1 MKRLFIVFLVTA
13 LAGQAWAQTTFTV
26 GNLKYTV
33 IDADE
38 HTVSVSAATN
48 TLWGALTIEPTVTN
62 ENVSYRVTEIKDR
75 GFENCRSLT
84 SLTLPEHMTTIGQYA
99 FNGCTG
105 LTSITLPES
114 LTTIKNNAFVNCQK
128 VASFEIPNSVTTI
141 GGYAFYN
148 CYALTTLTIPSSVTS
163 IGAGLCSFCTGLT
176 AITVEAGNP
185 NYVSVDGV
193 LYTIDTTQLVQY
205 PIGKNQ
211 TSFVFP
217 NTVTTIARSSF
228 RGCTKLQ
235 SVTLPESLTSVAGYA
250 FNKCSNLKTINIPSS
265 VTCIDDHTFDGCQN
279 LKTIAIPATVATIK
293 EGAFSSCSNL
303 TVYCE
308 AETIPAGWS
317 SSWNP
322 YVSSNPPVCNA
333 IVEGDFVFRPS
344 SDSTANVIGYIGSET
359 DITIPET
366 YTHNNTECSVTGVG
380 SQAFSGNT
388 SITSITVPETVT
400 EIESG
405 AFDDC
410 NANVNY
416 EGNANAVVFNS
427 DTTVLI
433 SVATPLMGSYTI
445 PSTVTRVCSF
455 AGCTR
460 LTAIVIPESV
470 VTIDDGAF
478 ADCSALT
485 SITTNNGIDLKNSGL
500 YFTKDSIKYKVLAK
514 NSVQV
519 AQKTYTGGVV
529 IPATVTAGN
538 TFTIT
543 GIASGAFMNCS
554 GLTSVTIPNGVTSIA
569 YQTFRSCANLAT
581 VTLPDSLKTI
591 GGYAFCDCSNLTT
604 VNIPNAVTTIGER
617 AFMNCS
623 KLNPINIPDGVTSIG
638 AVAFYGCSSLTSLTI
653 PGSVESVGAS
663 SFEGCSGLTSVII
676 VDGTDEIGYKA
687 FYNCSNL
694 ETTVIPS
701 SVTTIGNNTFYG
713 CQNATIY
720 CEAETIP
727 TGWSS
732 SWNPYASS
740 NPPVCNAIAEGDF
753 VFRPSS
759 DSTANVIGYIGS
771 ETVITIP
778 ATVSLKGTECAV
790 TGIGSQA
797 FSGNTNIASITI
809 PETVTQI
816 ETGAFD
822 NCSAFLNYEG
832 DAGQTTITY
841 EGVVFSSDTTVLISV
856 DAPLTGSYTI
866 PSTVTRVCSFAGCT
880 GLTSIV
886 IPESVETVDNDAF
899 DGCSALTIYCEAES
913 KPSGWRVAWN
923 PDNRPVFWGCKYG
936 LAFDEDFTFVVISAD
951 RRTAKITAY
960 SGASANVVIPQKT
973 TIDGVEYKVTT
984 IGRQAFNGNKKIR
997 SVFIPYYIDVVEAS
1011 AFGNNH
1017 YDAIIFCEAESDGY
1031 TVPDGW
1037 AANWYGA
1044 TSPGVEYN
1052 AHIYN
1057 GFVYR
1062 ATDNSNAQIIR
1073 YLGQKDT
1080 LAVPDRINGGAFAVS
1095 SIAGY
1100 AFYDC
1105 DNIKTLDI
1113 PSSVT
1118 EIGNYAFYGSDN
1130 IETLIF
1136 NTNAVGNIF
1145 QNRSS
1150 LKKVRMGNNVTSIA
1164 DWAFSHTGLEEVIFS
1179 ESVVSVGSS
1188 AFDGCSNL
1196 RKADFAS
1203 IASLCGI
1210 EFEGSGSNPLSSAHH
1225 LYIGGEEVTRF
1236 AIPDSVT
1243 SIGARAFSDCS
1254 YIDSVFIP
1262 ATVNNIGTYAFYG
1275 CSNLTIYCDVVS
1287 KPGGWSESWN
1297 PSYCTVVWKPLVW
1310 NVAVSANNSAY
1321 GNVSGGGTVANDS
1334 TTTISATPAANCHFV
1349 RWSNGLTNATE
1360 TITVTSDTTIVAEF
1374 ESDVQMWAVTVS
1386 ANNNA
1391 YGNVTGGGTVANDSI
1406 VTISATPAAG
1416 YHFTKW
1422 SDNIALNPRELTPT
1436 SDTALTALFEAHTPV
1451 TDSAVAATYTSTGLT
1466 AGSHCSVCGA
1476 VLVAQEVVPMLDGSA
1491 DFTYSI
1497 ITDSTV
1503 SITGYIGSS
1512 TSIAIP
1518 STAVVDG
1525 KTYTV
1530 AAVEDN
1536 AFASC
1541 TALTSITTNNGMDLK
1556 KSGLYFTKD
1565 NIKYK
1570 VLTKDA
1576 VQVEPKTYTGNLVIP
1591 ETVAAGNTF
1600 TVTSIHGNA
1609 FKYCNNLTSLNL
1621 PKSITTIDADASYG
1635 CSLYGC
1641 IRLAEINVDD
1651 ANTVYSSIDGVLFNK
1666 DKTELIRYPLNKS
1679 GAYTIPNT
1687 VTTIGREAFSYCDGL
1702 TSVTIS
1708 NSVRR
1713 INYGAF
1719 GDCSYLTSVTI
1730 PEGVTTLESLV
1741 FNYCTSLASIT
1752 IPESIT
1758 SIPYATFEYCRNL
1771 TTVSLPSTLVSVES
1785 SAFDNCSKLHYTE
1798 YDSACYLG
1806 NAQNPYVAL
1815 IKAKST
1821 SITSCVIN
1829 DNCKVIAS
1837 EAFSGCSNL
1846 TSITVPNSVCGIG
1859 DEAFVGCSALES
1871 ITLPFV
1877 GDRRHSLTD
1886 DHQYPF
1892 GYIFGN
1898 SSYTGSVMAYQTTYY
1913 TDNTKTASSA
1923 YYLPSSLRT
1932 VTLTDCDY
1940 IQYGA
1945 FSGCNG
1951 LTSITIPASV
1961 TQIEDYAINFKNNLT
1976 IYCELKSAPKGW
1988 SSRWNTQNAPVVWGS
2003 ADVVEGD
2010 YLSETGYYYNIID
2023 SANVEIVGYAGTETE
2038 IEIPDTIAANGVKYA
2053 VSRIGDNAF
2062 KSYTNLVSVTIP
2074 NTVTSIGN
2082 RAFLGCSGLTSIIIG
2097 ESVTSMGGCVFEECA
2112 KLTTVTIPE
2121 SVVNIGNS
2129 TFYRCY
2135 NLTSVTLPDS
2145 LPKIGN
2151 RMFASCSKL
2160 GSVTIPNSVKSI
2172 GNDAF
2177 DGCSSLTSVTIPNS
2191 VTSFGDNVFA
2201 NTGLTYVIIP
2211 NSVTSIGGW
2220 AFDKCRSLNWI
2231 FVPNSVK
2238 RLDWYFVRD
2247 CSKVTIY
2254 CEAESK
2260 PDGWMSGWND
2270 NNRPVVWGFGANS
2283 IYNVTV
2289 AANESAYGTVK
2300 GGETVVSGT
2309 VVTISATPAA
2319 GYHFAKWSDNST
2331 LNPRELTPT
2340 SDTALTAL
2348 FEAHIP
2354 VADSAVAATCT
2365 ETGLT
2370 AGSHCS
2376 VCHVVLVAQN
2386 TIPATGHT
2394 EVVDVAVAATCTEP
2408 GLTAGK
2414 HCSVCHAVLVAQDTI
2429 PASHTEVADDAVAA
2443 TCTEPGL
2450 TAGSHCSVCHAV
2462 LVAQDTVPATGHTEV
2477 ADDAVAATYT
2487 STGLTAGSHCSVCGA
2502 VIVAQEVVPMLD
2514 ESADFTYSRI
2524 NDSTVSITGYTGTR
2538 TDITIPSTVVIND
2551 TTYTVTSIGVQAF
2564 QKCSYLESVV
2574 IPNTVTSLGLR
2585 AFEKCSNLT
2594 SVTLPDHLT
2603 HIGMLAFG
2611 ECSKLES
2618 IIIPISVTEIENY
2631 AFFKCTSI
2639 TIYCECAEESK
2650 PSGWQS
2656 SWNSSRD
2663 VVWNYN
2669 QRNWTVTLSANNSA
2683 YGRVS
2688 GGGTVANG
2696 STTTIT
2702 ATPAANYRFVKWS
2715 NGLTSATATIT
2726 VTSDTTLVAEFEYV
2740 EPIMWTV
2747 TLSANNSAYG
2757 RVSGG
2762 GTVTDGSTVTITA
2775 TPAANYR
2782 FVKWSNGLTS
2792 ATATITVTSDTTIV
2806 AEFVEA
2812 DKAWTVSLS
2821 ANNSEFGSWGM
2832 RYMTQDVVTL
2842 ADGSAGFVNGTL
2854 MTITAEP
2861 KFGYRFVKWSN
2872 GLTNTTE
2879 TITITSDTIIEAE
2892 FEEIGFT
2899 VGLLYYY
2906 YTSDTTVEVVR
2917 LNDKEITSAIIPETV
2932 EFDSKTYSVT
2942 SIGNSVFEGCSNLT
2956 SVTIPNSVKSIGDR
2970 AFYECEKLAS
2980 VTIPE
2985 QVTTIGV
2992 SAFYDCDELTS
3003 ITIPKSV
3010 SYILI
3015 WAFDECDKLKEIKV
3029 DSSNMYYSSENGV
3042 LFNKDK
3048 TKLIRFPGGV
3058 TGAYTIP
3065 DGVTNIGFSA
3075 FNSCRE
3081 LTSIIIP
3088 NTVVNIENYAFDNT
3102 GITSVIIPNSVTTI
3116 GDDAFEYCSHL
3127 TSVVIPNSVT
3137 SIGEAFYGCH
3147 SATIY
3152 CESEEKPAGWSNN
3165 WNYNWSGNVP
3175 VVWGF
3180 EPSLKIFKV
3189 ALSANSERRGSVEGP
3204 TSAVEGSSVT
3214 ITATPAEGNRFVK
3227 WSNGL
3232 TSATATIT
3240 VTSDTALV
3248 AEFAENGGSLV
3259 ASELHYEITS
3269 DSTVR
3274 VVESDDYATMT
3285 EVVIPETVEIDG
3297 NTYSVTSIGE
3307 EAFKD
3312 CSKLSSVTIPNSV
3325 KTIES
3330 WAFYRCY
3337 GLKSVTIPN
3346 SVERILYGAFENCSG
3361 LESITIPEGVTFF
3374 DNCVFEDCD
3383 GLTSITI
3390 PESVT
3395 SISYGLFKYCD
3406 NLTTI
3411 SLPNTIVEVDNT
3423 AFRGC
3428 NKLEYNEFDNALYLG
3443 NAENPYVVLI
3453 KAKSTDITSCEI
3465 NSNCKVIAE
3474 AAFKDCKSLTSITVP
3489 NSVENIGYGAFSGCS
3504 SLESITLPF
3513 VGDKRHSFTDDHQ
3526 YTFGYIFGNDDYEG
3540 GVATSQYYYNGDDGY
3555 HSTTYYIPSSL
3566 KSVVLTDCDFIQ
3578 YGAFD
3583 DCDNLTSI
3591 TIPTSVTQIEGSAFS
3606 GCGDNLTIYCDLK
3619 SAPRG
3624 WDLYLDSYNI
3634 VWGDVDVIDSSN
3646 VDGNFAYRIIDSTN
3660 AEIIDYL
3667 GSETEIVIPSVI
3679 TKNGVQYTVT
3689 RIGDNAFKSYNE
3701 MKSVTIPNT
3710 VTSIGNKAFSSC
3722 YNLKSVE
3729 IPNSV
3734 KTIGSYTFE
3743 YCGGLTSVVIP
3754 NSVTTFGKGAFYNC
3768 YNLTSVEIPNSVTS
3782 ISNSLFSYCSNLNS
3796 VTIPSSVTSIGYDA
3810 FSSCGS
3816 LATVDI
3822 PNSVTNIEE
3831 SAFRWSG
3838 LTHIAIPSSI
3848 TRLNGWTFDD
3858 CKNLEALIVPNS
3870 VTSTDWIVVRDC
3882 PKLTVYCEADS
3893 MPEKWDSYW
3902 NPDSCPVVWG
3912 ADINSIFYLTVM
3924 PNNYEYGTVSGGGVV
3939 ADGSSVTI
3947 TATPADGYKFVK
3959 WSNGLTTATATIT
3972 VASDTTLVAEFA
3984 PDVETWTV
3992 ALSANNSAYGR
4003 VSGGGTVADG
4013 STVTITATPAAN
4025 YRFVKW
4031 SNGLTSATATITVTS
4046 DTTLVAEF
4054 EYVEPIMWTV
4064 TVSSS
4069 NREYGRASGS
4079 CTVADGSTVTITA
4092 TPAEG
4097 YEFVRWSNGLTNATE
4112 TITVTSDL
4120 RLVAQFAEIVY
4131 AGTCGTDARWRFDMP
4146 TKTLTISGT
4155 GSIDSYKS
4163 VSVFS
4168 TEVNRPWQ
4176 EIADQIEKVVIGEGI
4191 TNLGSRA
4198 FCYCDNLKEVNI
4210 SSTCTSYGS
4219 MSFAYCPKLKSVVVA
4234 ATSVWQVN
4242 EYSFS
4247 NYDSCTLYVPAGKV
4261 DYYKNDII
4269 FGMFSKVV
4277 GAYIVTVDAGM
4288 ENGTVLIDNYAID
4301 EGGSF
4306 TIIPKPAD
4314 GYVVGKVLANGNAVD
4329 DYGTGI
4335 YTVFNV
4341 TANVLVSAEFSKV
4354 AQFEYDFTYSI
4365 ISGTEVEIT
4374 GYTGSET
4381 EITIP
4386 GTITDNG
4393 VEYTVT
4399 KIADQ
4404 AFLNS
4409 GIATVSIPN
4418 TVTAIGTEAFR
4429 GCDKLTEVN
4438 IPDNVTEIG
4447 GGLFNGCSSL
4457 TKVNIPSGVTS
4468 IRGYAFY
4475 GCSSLKSIA
4484 IPASAKVNLN
4494 VFKNCSNLT
4503 IYCEAESQPDNWDSK
4518 WNPDN
4523 RPVVWG
4529 VRNPED
4535 YVVPAD
4541 ETDFVFTIISES
4553 EHTVEISDCRGSQ
4566 TDITIPKKVG
4576 INGVTYTVIRIGD
4589 YAFEYKSTLKSV
4601 TISETVT
4608 EIGNNAFAVC
4618 TNLTSIDIPNTVTTL
4633 GGYVFYSCE
4642 SLQSLTIPS
4651 SVTKIGAGLCSFCTS
4666 LTEITVKEG
4675 NENYVSVD
4683 GVLYNIDK
4691 TMLVMYPVGN
4701 DAESFVFPE
4710 TVESTGRS
4718 SFRGCTNLTSVTFN
4732 DLLTTI
4738 GGYSFNKCDNL
4749 EKVVIKKPVTT
4760 IGDCTFMGCSSL
4772 KIYCEAESKPE
4783 GWDSS
4788 WNRDDRPVVWG
4799 YKPGTAV
4806 PESAATAVN
4815 IYAYGNTIVVEN
4827 ATGEISVYDAMGRLV
4842 CRDVARNVS
4851 TFAESGIRVEFRV
4864 KGTGVYIVKVGN
4876 ESKRVMVND

>member
-1 MKRLFIVFLVTA
+1 MKRLFTVFLVTA
-13 LAGQAWAQTTFTV
+13 LAGQALAQTTFTV
-26 GNLKYTV
+26 GNLEYTV

-48 TLWGALTIEPTVTN
+48 TLSGALIIGPTVTN

-84 SLTLPEHMTTIGQYA
+84 TLVLPEHMTTIGQYA

-141 GGYAFYN
+141 GGYAFYQ
-148 CYALTTLTIPSSVTS
+148 CYALTTLTIPRSVTS

-185 NYVSVDGV
+185 NYVSVYGV

-205 PIGKNQ
+205 PIGKNSS
-211 TSFVFP
+211 SFVFP

-235 SVTLPESLTSVAGYA
+235 SVTLSESLTSVAGYA

-265 VTCIDDHTFDGCQN
+265 VTCIDDHTFDGCRN

-308 AETIPAGWS
+308 AETIPAGWNS
-317 SSWNP
+317 GWNP

-470 VTIDDGAF
+470 VTIDDDAF

-485 SITTNNGIDLKNSGL
+485 SITTNNGIDLRNSGL

-519 AQKTYTGGVV
+519 AQKTYTCGVV

-569 YQTFRSCANLAT
+569 YQTFRNCTNLAT

-663 SFEGCSGLTSVII
+663 AFEGCSGLTSVII
-676 VDGTDEIGYKA
+676 IDGTDEIGYKA

-720 CEAETIP
+720 CEAEIIP

-832 DAGQTTITY
+832 NAGQTTITY

-936 LAFDEDFTFVVISAD
+936 LSFDEDFIFVVTDANQH
-951 RRTAKITAY
+951 TVKITDY
-960 SGASANVVIPQKT
+960 SGTSANVVIPQKT
-973 TIDGVEYKVTT
+973 TIDGVEYNVTT
-984 IGRQAFNGNKKIR
+984 IGRRAFYNNRTIR

-1037 AANWYGA
+1037 AGNWYGA

-1057 GFVYR
+1057 GFVYQ
-1062 ATDNSNAQIIR
+1062 ATDNRNAQIIR
-1073 YLGQKDT
+1073 YMGQKDT

-1105 DNIKTLDI
+1105 DSIKALDI

-1118 EIGNYAFYGSDN
+1118 EIENYAFYGCDN
-1130 IETLIF
+1130 IETLTF
-1136 NTNAVGNIF
+1136 NTNAIGSSF

-1179 ESVVSVGSS
+1179 ESVATVGSS

-1196 RKADFAS
+1196 QKAEFAS

-1243 SIGARAFSDCS
+1243 SIGARVFSDCS

-1262 ATVNNIGTYAFYG
+1262 ATVTNIGTYAFYG

-1422 SDNIALNPRELTPT
+1422 SDNITLNPRNLLAT

-1451 TDSAVAATYTSTGLT
+1451 TDTAVAATYTSTGLT

-2414 HCSVCHAVLVAQDTI
+2414 HCSVCHAVIVAQDTI
-2429 PASHTEVADDAVAA
+2429 PASHTEVVDVAVAA

-2462 LVAQDTVPATGHTEV
+2462 IVAQDTVPANGHTEV

-2538 TDITIPSTVVIND
+2538 TNITIPSTVVIND
-2551 TTYTVTSIGVQAF
+2551 TTYTVTSIGAQAF

-2574 IPNTVTSLGLR
+2574 IPNTVTSLDLR

-2663 VVWNYN
+2663 VVWSYN
-2669 QRNWTVTLSANNSA
+2669 QRNWTVTLSANNRA
-2683 YGRVS
+2683 YGNVS
-2688 GGGTVANG
+2688 GGGTVADG
-2696 STTTIT
+2696 STITIT

-2715 NGLTSATATIT
+2715 NGLISATATIT
-2726 VTSDTTLVAEFEYV
+2726 VTSDTT
-2740 EPIMWTV
+2740 
-2747 TLSANNSAYG
+2747 
-2757 RVSGG
+2757 
-2762 GTVTDGSTVTITA
+2762 
-2775 TPAANYR
+2775 
-2782 FVKWSNGLTS
+2782 
-2792 ATATITVTSDTTIV
+2792 
-2806 AEFVEA
+2806 
-2812 DKAWTVSLS
+2812 
-2821 ANNSEFGSWGM
+2821 
-2832 RYMTQDVVTL
+2832 
-2842 ADGSAGFVNGTL
+2842 
-2854 MTITAEP
+2854 
-2861 KFGYRFVKWSN
+2861 
-2872 GLTNTTE
+2872 
-2879 TITITSDTIIEAE
+2879 
-2892 FEEIGFT
+2892 
-2899 VGLLYYY
+2899 
-2906 YTSDTTVEVVR
+2906 
-2917 LNDKEITSAIIPETV
+2917 
-2932 EFDSKTYSVT
+2932 
-2942 SIGNSVFEGCSNLT
+2942 
-2956 SVTIPNSVKSIGDR
+2956 
-2970 AFYECEKLAS
+2970 
-2980 VTIPE
+2980 
-2985 QVTTIGV
+2985 
-2992 SAFYDCDELTS
+2992 
-3003 ITIPKSV
+3003 
-3010 SYILI
+3010 
-3015 WAFDECDKLKEIKV
+3015 
-3029 DSSNMYYSSENGV
+3029 
-3042 LFNKDK
+3042 
-3048 TKLIRFPGGV
+3048 
-3058 TGAYTIP
+3058 
-3065 DGVTNIGFSA
+3065 
-3075 FNSCRE
+3075 
-3081 LTSIIIP
+3081 
-3088 NTVVNIENYAFDNT
+3088 
-3102 GITSVIIPNSVTTI
+3102 
-3116 GDDAFEYCSHL
+3116 
-3127 TSVVIPNSVT
+3127 
-3137 SIGEAFYGCH
+3137 
-3147 SATIY
+3147 
-3152 CESEEKPAGWSNN
+3152 
-3165 WNYNWSGNVP
+3165 
-3175 VVWGF
+3175 
-3180 EPSLKIFKV
+3180 
-3189 ALSANSERRGSVEGP
+3189 
-3204 TSAVEGSSVT
+3204 
-3214 ITATPAEGNRFVK
+3214 
-3227 WSNGL
+3227 
-3232 TSATATIT
+3232 
-3240 VTSDTALV
+3240 LV

-3269 DSTVR
+3269 NTTVK
-3274 VVESDDYATMT
+3274 VVKSDDYRYMT
-3285 EVVIPETVEIDG
+3285 EIVIPETVEIDG

-3307 EAFKD
+3307 DAFKN
-3312 CSKLSSVTIPNSV
+3312 CYNLSSVTIPNTV
-3325 KTIES
+3325 KDIED
-3330 WAFYRCY
+3330 WAFYNCY
-3337 GLKSVTIPN
+3337 GLESITIPN
-3346 SVERILYGAFENCSG
+3346 SVERIMYGAFEYCSG
-3361 LESITIPEGVTFF
+3361 LESVTISEGVTTFGS
-3374 DNCVFEDCD
+3374 CVFEGCD

-3395 SISYGLFKYCD
+3395 SIPYGMFEYCD
-3406 NLTTI
+3406 NLTTV
-3411 SLPNTIVEVDNT
+3411 SLPNTIAEVEVS
-3423 AFRGC
+3423 AFEGC
-3428 NKLEYNEFDNALYLG
+3428 NKLEYNEYDNALYLG

-3465 NSNCKVIAE
+3465 NSNCKVISGS
-3474 AAFKDCKSLTSITVP
+3474 AFKNCKGLTSITVP
-3489 NSVENIGYGAFSGCS
+3489 NSVENIGYCAFSGCS

-3513 VGDKRHSFTDDHQ
+3513 VGDKRHSFTDAPQ
-3526 YTFGYIFGNDDYEG
+3526 YTFGYIFGGYDYEG
-3540 GVATSQYYYNGDDGY
+3540 GIATSQYYYNGDDGY

-3566 KSVVLTDCDFIQ
+3566 KSVVITDCEYIQ
-3578 YGAFD
+3578 FDAFD

-3591 TIPTSVTQIEGSAFS
+3591 TIPTSVTQIEESAFN
-3606 GCGDNLTIYCDLK
+3606 GCSDNLTIYCDLK

-3947 TATPADGYKFVK
+3947 TATPAANYRFVK
-3959 WSNGLTTATATIT
+3959 WSNGLTSATATIT

-4079 CTVADGSTVTITA
+4079 CTVADGSTITITA

-4219 MSFAYCPKLKSVVVA
+4219 MSFAYCQKLKSVVVA

-4354 AQFEYDFTYSI
+4354 AQIEYDFTYNI

-4386 GTITDNG
+4386 GTIVDNG

-4429 GCDKLTEVN
+4429 GCDKLAEIN

-4576 INGVTYTVIRIGD
+4576 INGVTYTVTRIGD

-4642 SLQSLTIPS
+4642 SLQSLTIPR

-4683 GVLYNIDK
+4683 GVLYNSDK

-4718 SFRGCTNLTSVTFN
+4718 SFRGCSNLTSVTFN

-4749 EKVVIKKPVTT
+4749 EKVVIKKSVTN

-4806 PESAATAVN
+4806 PESSATAVN

-4851 TFAESGIRVEFRV
+4851 TVAESGIRVEFRV
-4864 KGTGVYIVKVGN
+4864 NGTGVYIVKVGN

>member
-1 MKRLFIVFLVTA
+1 MKRLFTVFLVTA
-13 LAGQAWAQTTFTV
+13 LAGQALAQTTFTV

-48 TLWGALTIEPTVTN
+48 TLSGALTIEPTVTN

-141 GGYAFYN
+141 GGYAFYQ
-148 CYALTTLTIPSSVTS
+148 CYALTTLTIPRSATSV
-163 IGAGLCSFCTGLT
+163 GAGLCSFCTGLT

-205 PIGKNQ
+205 PIGKNSS
-211 TSFVFP
+211 SFVFP

-228 RGCTKLQ
+228 RGCTNLQ

-265 VTCIDDHTFDGCQN
+265 VTCIDDHTFDGCRN

-308 AETIPAGWS
+308 AETIPAGWNS
-317 SSWNP
+317 GWNP

-416 EGNANAVVFNS
+416 EGNASAVVFNS

-470 VTIDDGAF
+470 VTIDEDAF

-485 SITTNNGIDLKNSGL
+485 SITTNNGIDLRNSGL

-623 KLNPINIPDGVTSIG
+623 KLNPISIPDGVTSIG

-663 SFEGCSGLTSVII
+663 AFEGCSGLTSVII
-676 VDGTDEIGYKA
+676 IDGTDEIGYKA

-740 NPPVCNAIAEGDF
+740 NPPVCNAIVEDDF

-778 ATVSLKGTECAV
+778 QTVSLKGTEYVV

-832 DAGQTTITY
+832 NAGQTTITY

-936 LAFDEDFTFVVISAD
+936 LAFDEDFTFEVISAD

-973 TIDGVEYKVTT
+973 TISGVEYKVTT
-984 IGRQAFNGNKKIR
+984 IGRRAFYNNRTIR

-1017 YDAIIFCEAESDGY
+1017 YDAIIFCEAAGDEN

-1037 AANWYGA
+1037 AGNWYGA
-1044 TSPGVEYN
+1044 TSSGVEYN

-1057 GFVYR
+1057 GFVYQ
-1062 ATDNSNAQIIR
+1062 ATDNRNAQIIR
-1073 YLGQKDT
+1073 YMGQKDT

-1105 DNIKTLDI
+1105 DSIKALDI

-1118 EIGNYAFYGSDN
+1118 EIENYAFYGCDN
-1130 IETLIF
+1130 IETLTF
-1136 NTNAVGNIF
+1136 NTNAVGSSF

-1188 AFDGCSNL
+1188 AFDGCDNL
-1196 RKADFAS
+1196 QKAEFAS

-1262 ATVNNIGTYAFYG
+1262 ATVTNIGTYAFYG

-1386 ANNNA
+1386 ANNSA
-1391 YGNVTGGGTVANDSI
+1391 YGNVLGGGTVANDSI

-1422 SDNIALNPRELTPT
+1422 SDNIALNPRNLLAT

-1451 TDSAVAATYTSTGLT
+1451 TDSAVAATCTTAGLTEGSHCSVCHAVLVAQDTIQATGHTEVVDVAVPATYTSTGLT

-1476 VLVAQEVVPMLDGSA
+1476 VLVAQTVVPMLEGSA

-1530 AAVEDN
+1530 AAVEDD

-1565 NIKYK
+1565 SIKYK

-2082 RAFLGCSGLTSIIIG
+2082 RAFLGCSGLTSITIG
-2097 ESVTSMGGCVFEECA
+2097 ESVTSMGGCVFEECD

-2340 SDTALTAL
+2340 SDTTLTAL

-2386 TIPATGHT
+2386 TIQATGHT

-2414 HCSVCHAVLVAQDTI
+2414 HCSVCHAVIVAQDTI
-2429 PASHTEVADDAVAA
+2429 PASHTEVVDVAVAA

-2450 TAGSHCSVCHAV
+2450 TVGSHCSVCHAV
-2462 LVAQDTVPATGHTEV
+2462 IVAQDTVPANGHTEV

-2538 TDITIPSTVVIND
+2538 TNITIPSTVVIND
-2551 TTYTVTSIGVQAF
+2551 TTYTVTSIGAQAF

-2574 IPNTVTSLGLR
+2574 IPNTVTSLDLR

-3116 GDDAFEYCSHL
+3116 GDDAFEYCSYL

-3137 SIGEAFYGCH
+3137 SIGYDAFYGCH

-3180 EPSLKIFKV
+3180 DPSLKIFKV
-3189 ALSANSERRGSVEGP
+3189 ALSANSVWLGSVEGP
-3204 TSAVEGSSVT
+3204 TSAVDGSSVT
-3214 ITATPAEGNRFVK
+3214 ITATPAE
-3227 WSNGL
+3227 
-3232 TSATATIT
+3232 
-3240 VTSDTALV
+3240 
-3248 AEFAENGGSLV
+3248 
-3259 ASELHYEITS
+3259 
-3269 DSTVR
+3269 
-3274 VVESDDYATMT
+3274 
-3285 EVVIPETVEIDG
+3285 
-3297 NTYSVTSIGE
+3297 
-3307 EAFKD
+3307 
-3312 CSKLSSVTIPNSV
+3312 
-3325 KTIES
+3325 
-3330 WAFYRCY
+3330 
-3337 GLKSVTIPN
+3337 
-3346 SVERILYGAFENCSG
+3346 
-3361 LESITIPEGVTFF
+3361 
-3374 DNCVFEDCD
+3374 
-3383 GLTSITI
+3383 
-3390 PESVT
+3390 
-3395 SISYGLFKYCD
+3395 
-3406 NLTTI
+3406 
-3411 SLPNTIVEVDNT
+3411 
-3423 AFRGC
+3423 
-3428 NKLEYNEFDNALYLG
+3428 
-3443 NAENPYVVLI
+3443 
-3453 KAKSTDITSCEI
+3453 
-3465 NSNCKVIAE
+3465 
-3474 AAFKDCKSLTSITVP
+3474 
-3489 NSVENIGYGAFSGCS
+3489 
-3504 SLESITLPF
+3504 
-3513 VGDKRHSFTDDHQ
+3513 
-3526 YTFGYIFGNDDYEG
+3526 
-3540 GVATSQYYYNGDDGY
+3540 
-3555 HSTTYYIPSSL
+3555 
-3566 KSVVLTDCDFIQ
+3566 
-3578 YGAFD
+3578 
-3583 DCDNLTSI
+3583 
-3591 TIPTSVTQIEGSAFS
+3591 
-3606 GCGDNLTIYCDLK
+3606 
-3619 SAPRG
+3619 
-3624 WDLYLDSYNI
+3624 
-3634 VWGDVDVIDSSN
+3634 
-3646 VDGNFAYRIIDSTN
+3646 
-3660 AEIIDYL
+3660 
-3667 GSETEIVIPSVI
+3667 
-3679 TKNGVQYTVT
+3679 
-3689 RIGDNAFKSYNE
+3689 
-3701 MKSVTIPNT
+3701 
-3710 VTSIGNKAFSSC
+3710 
-3722 YNLKSVE
+3722 
-3729 IPNSV
+3729 
-3734 KTIGSYTFE
+3734 
-3743 YCGGLTSVVIP
+3743 
-3754 NSVTTFGKGAFYNC
+3754 
-3768 YNLTSVEIPNSVTS
+3768 
-3782 ISNSLFSYCSNLNS
+3782 
-3796 VTIPSSVTSIGYDA
+3796 
-3810 FSSCGS
+3810 
-3816 LATVDI
+3816 
-3822 PNSVTNIEE
+3822 
-3831 SAFRWSG
+3831 
-3838 LTHIAIPSSI
+3838 
-3848 TRLNGWTFDD
+3848 
-3858 CKNLEALIVPNS
+3858 
-3870 VTSTDWIVVRDC
+3870 
-3882 PKLTVYCEADS
+3882 
-3893 MPEKWDSYW
+3893 
-3902 NPDSCPVVWG
+3902 
-3912 ADINSIFYLTVM
+3912 
-3924 PNNYEYGTVSGGGVV
+3924 
-3939 ADGSSVTI
+3939 
-3947 TATPADGYKFVK
+3947 GYKFVK

-3972 VASDTTLVAEFA
+3972 VTSDTALVAEFE
-3984 PDVETWTV
+3984 PDVKTWTV

-4031 SNGLTSATATITVTS
+4031 SNSLTSATATITVTS

-4079 CTVADGSTVTITA
+4079 CTVADGSTITITA

-4097 YEFVRWSNGLTNATE
+4097 YEFVRWSNGLTNTTE

-4341 TANVLVSAEFSKV
+4341 TSNVLVSAEFSKV
-4354 AQFEYDFTYSI
+4354 AQIEYDFTYNI

-4386 GTITDNG
+4386 GTIVDNG

-4418 TVTAIGTEAFR
+4418 TVTSIGTEAFR
-4429 GCDKLTEVN
+4429 DCAKLAEIN
-4438 IPDNVTEIG
+4438 IPDKVTEIG

-4576 INGVTYTVIRIGD
+4576 INGVTYTVTRIGD

-4642 SLQSLTIPS
+4642 SLKSLTIPR

-4683 GVLYNIDK
+4683 GVLYNSDK

-4749 EKVVIKKPVTT
+4749 EKLVIKKPVTT

-4799 YKPGTAV
+4799 YKLGTAV
-4806 PESAATAVN
+4806 PESSATAVS

-4851 TFAESGIRVEFRV
+4851 KEIRVN
-4864 KGTGVYIVKVGN
+4864 GTGVYIVKVGN

>member
-1 MKRLFIVFLVTA
+1 MKRLFTVFLVTA
-13 LAGQAWAQTTFTV
+13 LAGQALAQTTFTV
-26 GNLKYTV
+26 GNLEYTV

-48 TLWGALTIEPTVTN
+48 TLSGALTIEPTVTN

-84 SLTLPEHMTTIGQYA
+84 SLTLPEHLTTIGQYA

-141 GGYAFYN
+141 GGYAFYQ
-148 CYALTTLTIPSSVTS
+148 CYALTTLTIPHSVTS

-176 AITVEAGNP
+176 AITVEAGNQ

-205 PIGKNQ
+205 PIGKNAS
-211 TSFVFP
+211 SFVFP

-265 VTCIDDHTFDGCQN
+265 VTCIDDHTFDGCRN
-279 LKTIAIPATVATIK
+279 LKAIAIPATVATIK

-416 EGNANAVVFNS
+416 EGNASAVVFNS

-470 VTIDDGAF
+470 VTIDDDAF

-485 SITTNNGIDLKNSGL
+485 SITTNNGIDLRNSGL

-554 GLTSVTIPNGVTSIA
+554 GLTSVTIPNGVTTIA
-569 YQTFRSCANLAT
+569 YQTFRNCANLAT

-663 SFEGCSGLTSVII
+663 AFEGCSGLTSVII
-676 VDGTDEIGYKA
+676 IDGTDEIGYKA

-832 DAGQTTITY
+832 NAGQTTITY

-923 PDNRPVFWGCKYG
+923 PENRPVFWGCKYG
-936 LAFDEDFTFVVISAD
+936 LAFDEDFTFEVISAD

-973 TIDGVEYKVTT
+973 TISGVEYKVTT
-984 IGRQAFNGNKKIR
+984 IGRRAFYNNRTIR

-1017 YDAIIFCEAESDGY
+1017 YDAIIFCEAAGDEN

-1037 AANWYGA
+1037 AGNWYGA

-1057 GFVYR
+1057 GFVYQ
-1062 ATDNSNAQIIR
+1062 ATDNRNAQIIR

-1105 DNIKTLDI
+1105 DSIKALDI

-1130 IETLIF
+1130 IETLTF

-1196 RKADFAS
+1196 RKAEFAS

-1262 ATVNNIGTYAFYG
+1262 ATVTNIGTYAFYG

-1310 NVAVSANNSAY
+1310 TVTLSANNSAY
-1321 GNVSGGGTVANDS
+1321 GNVTGGGTVANDS

-1391 YGNVTGGGTVANDSI
+1391 YGNVTGGGLVADGSTA
-1406 VTISATPAAG
+1406 TISATPAAG

-1422 SDNIALNPRELTPT
+1422 SDNIALNPRNLLAT

-1451 TDSAVAATYTSTGLT
+1451 TDSAVAATCTTAGLTEGSHCSVCHIVLVAQNTISANGHTEVADTAVAATYTSTGLT

-1476 VLVAQEVVPMLDGSA
+1476 VLVAQTVVPMLEGSA

-1530 AAVEDN
+1530 AAVEDD

-1609 FKYCNNLTSLNL
+1609 FRNCNNLTSLNL
-1621 PKSITTIDADASYG
+1621 PKSITTIDADATYG

-1651 ANTVYSSIDGVLFNK
+1651 ANTVYSSIGGVLFNK

-1687 VTTIGREAFSYCDGL
+1687 VTTIGREAFNYCDGL

-1719 GDCSYLTSVTI
+1719 EDCSYLTSVTI

-1741 FNYCTSLASIT
+1741 FNDCVSLASIT

-1758 SIPYATFEYCRNL
+1758 SIPYAAFQYCSNL
-1771 TTVSLPSTLVSVES
+1771 TTVNLPSTLVNVES

-1798 YDSACYLG
+1798 YDNACYLG

-1859 DEAFVGCSALES
+1859 GEAFIGCSALES

-2082 RAFLGCSGLTSIIIG
+2082 RAFLGCSGLTSITIG
-2097 ESVTSMGGCVFEECA
+2097 ESVTSMGGCVFEECD

-2191 VTSFGDNVFA
+2191 VTSFGDKVFA

-2254 CEAESK
+2254 CEAESE

-2270 NNRPVVWGFGANS
+2270 NNRPVVWGVGVNS

-2340 SDTALTAL
+2340 SDTTLTAL

-2386 TIPATGHT
+2386 TIQATGHT

-2408 GLTAGK
+2408 GLTVGK

-2429 PASHTEVADDAVAA
+2429 PASHTEVVDVAVAA

-2462 LVAQDTVPATGHTEV
+2462 LVAQDTVPANGHTEV
-2477 ADDAVAATYT
+2477 VDVAVAATYT

-2538 TDITIPSTVVIND
+2538 INITIPSTVVIND
-2551 TTYTVTSIGVQAF
+2551 TTYTVTSIGDQVF

-2585 AFEKCSNLT
+2585 VFEKCGNLT
-2594 SVTLPDHLT
+2594 SVTLSDHLT

-2618 IIIPISVTEIENY
+2618 IVIPISVTEIENY
-2631 AFFKCTSI
+2631 AFFKCSNI
-2639 TIYCECAEESK
+2639 TVYCECSEESK
-2650 PSGWQS
+2650 PSGN
-2656 SWNSSRD
+2656 WNSNID

-2683 YGRVS
+2683 YGTVS
-2688 GGGTVANG
+2688 GGGTVVNG
-2696 STTTIT
+2696 STVTIT
-2702 ATPAANYRFVKWS
+2702 ATPAANCRFVKWS

-2747 TLSANNSAYG
+2747 ALSANNSAYG

-2762 GTVTDGSTVTITA
+2762 GTV
-2775 TPAANYR
+2775 
-2782 FVKWSNGLTS
+2782 
-2792 ATATITVTSDTTIV
+2792 
-2806 AEFVEA
+2806 
-2812 DKAWTVSLS
+2812 
-2821 ANNSEFGSWGM
+2821 
-2832 RYMTQDVVTL
+2832 
-2842 ADGSAGFVNGTL
+2842 
-2854 MTITAEP
+2854 
-2861 KFGYRFVKWSN
+2861 
-2872 GLTNTTE
+2872 
-2879 TITITSDTIIEAE
+2879 
-2892 FEEIGFT
+2892 
-2899 VGLLYYY
+2899 
-2906 YTSDTTVEVVR
+2906 
-2917 LNDKEITSAIIPETV
+2917 
-2932 EFDSKTYSVT
+2932 
-2942 SIGNSVFEGCSNLT
+2942 
-2956 SVTIPNSVKSIGDR
+2956 
-2970 AFYECEKLAS
+2970 
-2980 VTIPE
+2980 
-2985 QVTTIGV
+2985 
-2992 SAFYDCDELTS
+2992 
-3003 ITIPKSV
+3003 
-3010 SYILI
+3010 
-3015 WAFDECDKLKEIKV
+3015 
-3029 DSSNMYYSSENGV
+3029 
-3042 LFNKDK
+3042 
-3048 TKLIRFPGGV
+3048 
-3058 TGAYTIP
+3058 
-3065 DGVTNIGFSA
+3065 
-3075 FNSCRE
+3075 
-3081 LTSIIIP
+3081 
-3088 NTVVNIENYAFDNT
+3088 
-3102 GITSVIIPNSVTTI
+3102 
-3116 GDDAFEYCSHL
+3116 
-3127 TSVVIPNSVT
+3127 
-3137 SIGEAFYGCH
+3137 
-3147 SATIY
+3147 
-3152 CESEEKPAGWSNN
+3152 
-3165 WNYNWSGNVP
+3165 
-3175 VVWGF
+3175 
-3180 EPSLKIFKV
+3180 
-3189 ALSANSERRGSVEGP
+3189 
-3204 TSAVEGSSVT
+3204 
-3214 ITATPAEGNRFVK
+3214 
-3227 WSNGL
+3227 
-3232 TSATATIT
+3232 
-3240 VTSDTALV
+3240 
-3248 AEFAENGGSLV
+3248 
-3259 ASELHYEITS
+3259 
-3269 DSTVR
+3269 
-3274 VVESDDYATMT
+3274 
-3285 EVVIPETVEIDG
+3285 
-3297 NTYSVTSIGE
+3297 
-3307 EAFKD
+3307 
-3312 CSKLSSVTIPNSV
+3312 
-3325 KTIES
+3325 
-3330 WAFYRCY
+3330 
-3337 GLKSVTIPN
+3337 
-3346 SVERILYGAFENCSG
+3346 
-3361 LESITIPEGVTFF
+3361 
-3374 DNCVFEDCD
+3374 
-3383 GLTSITI
+3383 
-3390 PESVT
+3390 
-3395 SISYGLFKYCD
+3395 
-3406 NLTTI
+3406 
-3411 SLPNTIVEVDNT
+3411 
-3423 AFRGC
+3423 
-3428 NKLEYNEFDNALYLG
+3428 
-3443 NAENPYVVLI
+3443 
-3453 KAKSTDITSCEI
+3453 
-3465 NSNCKVIAE
+3465 
-3474 AAFKDCKSLTSITVP
+3474 
-3489 NSVENIGYGAFSGCS
+3489 
-3504 SLESITLPF
+3504 
-3513 VGDKRHSFTDDHQ
+3513 
-3526 YTFGYIFGNDDYEG
+3526 
-3540 GVATSQYYYNGDDGY
+3540 
-3555 HSTTYYIPSSL
+3555 
-3566 KSVVLTDCDFIQ
+3566 
-3578 YGAFD
+3578 
-3583 DCDNLTSI
+3583 
-3591 TIPTSVTQIEGSAFS
+3591 
-3606 GCGDNLTIYCDLK
+3606 
-3619 SAPRG
+3619 
-3624 WDLYLDSYNI
+3624 
-3634 VWGDVDVIDSSN
+3634 
-3646 VDGNFAYRIIDSTN
+3646 
-3660 AEIIDYL
+3660 
-3667 GSETEIVIPSVI
+3667 
-3679 TKNGVQYTVT
+3679 
-3689 RIGDNAFKSYNE
+3689 
-3701 MKSVTIPNT
+3701 
-3710 VTSIGNKAFSSC
+3710 
-3722 YNLKSVE
+3722 
-3729 IPNSV
+3729 
-3734 KTIGSYTFE
+3734 
-3743 YCGGLTSVVIP
+3743 
-3754 NSVTTFGKGAFYNC
+3754 
-3768 YNLTSVEIPNSVTS
+3768 
-3782 ISNSLFSYCSNLNS
+3782 
-3796 VTIPSSVTSIGYDA
+3796 
-3810 FSSCGS
+3810 
-3816 LATVDI
+3816 
-3822 PNSVTNIEE
+3822 
-3831 SAFRWSG
+3831 
-3838 LTHIAIPSSI
+3838 
-3848 TRLNGWTFDD
+3848 
-3858 CKNLEALIVPNS
+3858 
-3870 VTSTDWIVVRDC
+3870 
-3882 PKLTVYCEADS
+3882 
-3893 MPEKWDSYW
+3893 
-3902 NPDSCPVVWG
+3902 
-3912 ADINSIFYLTVM
+3912 
-3924 PNNYEYGTVSGGGVV
+3924 

-3947 TATPADGYKFVK
+3947 TATPAEGYKFVK

-3972 VASDTTLVAEFA
+3972 VTSDTTIVAEFE

-4079 CTVADGSTVTITA
+4079 CTVADGSTITITA

-4131 AGTCGTDARWRFDMP
+4131 AGTCGTDACWRFDMP

-4335 YTVFNV
+4335 YMVSNV

-4354 AQFEYDFTYSI
+4354 AQIEYDFTYNI

-4393 VEYTVT
+4393 FEYTVT
-4399 KIADQ
+4399 QIADQ

-4438 IPDNVTEIG
+4438 IPDKVTEIG

-4576 INGVTYTVIRIGD
+4576 INGVTYTVTRIGD

-4642 SLQSLTIPS
+4642 SLQSLTIPR

-4675 NENYVSVD
+4675 NENYVSAD
-4683 GVLYNIDK
+4683 GVLYNSDK
-4691 TMLVMYPVGN
+4691 TMLVMYPVGK

-4806 PESAATAVN
+4806 PESSATAVN

-4827 ATGEISVYDAMGRLV
+4827 ATSEISVYDAVGRLV

-4851 TFAESGIRVEFRV
+4851 TVAESGIRVEFRV
-4864 KGTGVYIVKVGN
+4864 NGTGVYIVKVGN